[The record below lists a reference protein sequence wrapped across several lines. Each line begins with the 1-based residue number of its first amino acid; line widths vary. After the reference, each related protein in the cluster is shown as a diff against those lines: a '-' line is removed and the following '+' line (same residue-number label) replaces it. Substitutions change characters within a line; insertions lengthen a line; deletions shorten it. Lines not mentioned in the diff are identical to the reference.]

1 VTTDR
6 MEAFSDGVFAIAIT
20 LLILEVP
27 RIHGSTHLA
36 RELGENWRQ
45 YITYLVSFLTIG
57 IIWVNHHA
65 ALHNIARADRTL
77 LFINLMLLLFVSIIP
92 YPTGL
97 LGEHL
102 HGKDGDVAAAI
113 YASTLLGMGLS
124 FFALNWH
131 AMRNKLH
138 HDEVGREVVRRALRR
153 NAVGQLPYATAIVV
167 AFFSPA
173 LSLAMCGAIAVYYIF
188 PWGVRDSPSD

>member
-1 VTTDR
+1 

-27 RIHGSTHLA
+27 RIHDPTHLA
-36 RELGENWRQ
+36 RHLGENWRQ

-65 ALHNIARADRTL
+65 AMHSIARVDRTL
-77 LFINLMLLLFVSIIP
+77 LFLNLLLLLFVSIIP

-102 HGKDGDVAAAI
+102 HGKDGDVAAAV
-113 YASTLLGMGLS
+113 YAATLLGMGLS

-131 AMRNKLH
+131 VMRSELH
-138 HDEVGREVVRRALRR
+138 HEQVSPQVMRRSLRR
-153 NAVGQLPYATAIVV
+153 NAMGQLPYAIAVVV
-167 AFFSPA
+167 AFISPA
-173 LSLAMCGAIAVYYIF
+173 LSLAICGAVAVYYIF
-188 PWGVRDSPSD
+188 PWGIPDSPTG